1 MKILVV
7 DDNKI
12 INESITQAL
21 KTHNFLVDSVF
32 DGETALHYISTIK
45 YDCIVLDIM
54 MPKLDGF
61 QVVKLVREKEIE
73 TPILFLSAR
82 QKVEDRIKGLSL
94 GGDDYLIKPFS
105 MEELLARIQVLIRH
119 KENKTDLIYQVDNLI
134 VNASNKTVFR
144 NNQEIN
150 LSLKEYNILLYL
162 MRNKNKVLSREQI
175 LEYVWDLDYEGTSN
189 IVGVYI
195 NYLRKKLNI
204 NNEKNLIQT
213 IYTLGYVIKD
223 EEK

>member
-61 QVVKLVREKEIE
+61 QVVKLVREKEIN

-105 MEELLARIQVLIRH
+105 MEELLARIQVLIRQ
-119 KENKTDLIYQVDNLI
+119 KENKSDLIYQVDNLV
-134 VNASNKTVFR
+134 VNASSKTVFR

-150 LSLKEYNILLYL
+150 LSLKEFNILLYL
-162 MRNKNKVLSREQI
+162 IRNKNKVLSREQI

-189 IVGVYI
+189 IVDVYI

>member
-61 QVVKLVREKEIE
+61 QVVKLVREKEIN

-105 MEELLARIQVLIRH
+105 MEELLARIQVLIRQ
-119 KENKTDLIYQVDNLI
+119 KENKSDLIYQVDNLV
-134 VNASNKTVFR
+134 VNASGKTVFR

-150 LSLKEYNILLYL
+150 LSLKEFNILLYL
-162 MRNKNKVLSREQI
+162 IRNKNKVLSREQI

-189 IVGVYI
+189 IVDVYI

>member
-61 QVVKLVREKEIE
+61 QVVKLVREKEIN

-105 MEELLARIQVLIRH
+105 MEELLARIQVLIRQ
-119 KENKTDLIYQVDNLI
+119 KENKSDLIYQVDNLV
-134 VNASNKTVFR
+134 VNASGKTVFR

-150 LSLKEYNILLYL
+150 LSSKEYNILLYL
-162 MRNKNKVLSREQI
+162 IRNKNKVLSREQI

-189 IVGVYI
+189 IVDVYI

>member
-12 INESITQAL
+12 VNESITQAL

-32 DGETALHYISTIK
+32 DGETALHYINSIE

-61 QVVKLVREKEIE
+61 QVVKSVRRKEINI
-73 TPILFLSAR
+73 PILFLSAR
-82 QKVEDRIKGLSL
+82 QKVEDRIKGLTL
-94 GGDDYLIKPFS
+94 GGDDYLVKPFS

-134 VNASNKTVFR
+134 VNASGKTVFR

-189 IVGVYI
+189 IVDVYI